1 VIKRF
6 QEKRKIVMEVER
18 IIRHVEISLD
28 VLVKKKKSLIKSSE
42 KRLSTCG
49 EDIFCRLRFKTENYV
64 EEFYVLS
71 TLRRSI
77 KM

>member
-1 VIKRF
+1 MIHLSGCIEKVFSLKCRDQRF

-18 IIRHVEISLD
+18 IVRHVEISLD
-28 VLVKKKKSLIKSSE
+28 VLVKKKE
-42 KRLSTCG
+42 
-49 EDIFCRLRFKTENYV
+49 KTENYV